1 MISVYKKLLL
11 ILSFIFISFAANAKS
26 TVSVDFLYKMCKP
39 LQSDGFDTKNQSQ
52 IKKVRGLVCTTFFRT
67 LADAGFI
74 NCVTMKNL
82 YKEKMI
88 PPNDIEFIS
97 RLSANKIANVNAVIT
112 SFIRLTENNPD
123 KFNKL
128 AVTFKAEYLHQVFP
142 CEYNSQ

>member
-1 MISVYKKLLL
+1 MQKVLLVSIFCIKCVTPYKVMGL
-11 ILSFIFISFAANAKS
+11 I
-26 TVSVDFLYKMCKP
+26 P
-39 LQSDGFDTKNQSQ
+39 KNQIQ
-52 IKKVRGLVCTTFFRT
+52 IKKVRGLLCTTFFRT

-112 SFIRLTENNPD
+112 SFIRWTENNPD